1 MEVEQHCVGYNNK
14 YGPAAKL
21 NFVDAFIQSYSATDE
36 KSVRRLI
43 VALAGNNKLPEDH
56 PSLSISRWR
65 EIFRMVTVD
74 RSKPRPARRQ
84 VPVIIGRR
92 HLPIKRR
99 SSAPAGP
106 AAKRRTAAVKMAVV
120 YIRGQ
125 VCCVVGAECERTVA
139 CVRRNGLDGCAV
151 GGRCVSRL
159 CQHVAGAIRVR

>member
-1 MEVEQHCVGYNNK
+1 
-14 YGPAAKL
+14 
-21 NFVDAFIQSYSATDE
+21 VDAFIQSYSATDE

-43 VALAGNNKLPEDH
+43 VAFVALAGNNNKLPEAH
-56 PSLSISRWR
+56 PSLSISWWR

-92 HLPIKRR
+92 HLPIKGR
-99 SSAPAGP
+99 SSAPTGP

-125 VCCVVGAECERTVA
+125 VCGW
-139 CVRRNGLDGCAV
+139 RRM
-151 GGRCVSRL
+151 
-159 CQHVAGAIRVR
+159 

>member
-1 MEVEQHCVGYNNK
+1 
-14 YGPAAKL
+14 
-21 NFVDAFIQSYSATDE
+21 VDAFIQSYSATDE

-43 VALAGNNKLPEDH
+43 VALAGNNNKLAEAH
-56 PSLSISRWR
+56 PSLSISWWR
-65 EIFRMVTVD
+65 VIFRMVTVD

-92 HLPIKRR
+92 HLPIKGEAPPQLARQPSDARRR
-99 SSAPAGP
+99 S
-106 AAKRRTAAVKMAVV
+106 RWLLFIFVVK
-120 YIRGQ
+120 
-125 VCCVVGAECERTVA
+125 CVVGAECERTVA